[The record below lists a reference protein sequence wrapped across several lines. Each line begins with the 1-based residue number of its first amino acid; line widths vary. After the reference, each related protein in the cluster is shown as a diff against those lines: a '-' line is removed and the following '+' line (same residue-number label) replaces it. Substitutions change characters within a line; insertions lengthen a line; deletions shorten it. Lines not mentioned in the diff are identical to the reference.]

1 MNAPILV
8 RPLVHSLARPLVR
21 CAALCASFALAG
33 CSMGSLWPFGRD
45 DTGRVPPPENAVQ
58 YACANNASFYLRK
71 LPDDAMWVIYTDRQ
85 IRLDKDKDDP
95 KRYTNG
101 VATLTIDGADVS
113 LSDGPQINYSGCA
126 IPTAKK

>member
-1 MNAPILV
+1 MNTSALT
-8 RPLVHSLARPLVR
+8 RPFARRLARF
-21 CAALCASFALAG
+21 AALGASLALAG
-33 CSMGSLWPFGRD
+33 CSISSLWPFGRD
-45 DTGRVPPPENAVQ
+45 DTGRVPPPENATQ
-58 YACANNASFYLRK
+58 YVCANNASFYLRK

-101 VATLTIDGADVS
+101 VANLTIDGAQVS

-126 IPTAKK
+126 ISTAKK